1 MSLGSQFASD
11 LKELLLEPLPGTE
24 AQFLMAPDPKEYYN
38 RLSPDYKEAAVL
50 ALIYPK
56 DYKLHIAFIQRS
68 SGGKDDKHA
77 GQISFPGGKLES
89 DDTNL
94 LACALREAN
103 EEVGIAASKIKVL
116 GELSK
121 VYVFVSNFMV
131 SPYVAFSSERPN
143 FLKDETEVEE
153 ILEVSIDHL
162 LDIENHKSKDLKI
175 RSYLLKDVPYYDLDG
190 KVLWGATAMM
200 TSELMHLIKKIY

>member
-1 MSLGSQFASD
+1 MKAQVHFGSSLKA
-11 LKELLLEPLPGTE
+11 LLHEPLPGTD

-38 RLSPDYKEAAVL
+38 RISDSYKEAAVL

-56 DYKLHIAFIQRS
+56 DERLHLVYMQRS
-68 SGGKDDKHA
+68 NMGKDDKHA
-77 GQISFPGGKLES
+77 GQISFPGGKLEE
-89 DDTNL
+89 DETL
-94 LACALREAN
+94 LECALREAN
-103 EEVGIAASKIKVL
+103 EEVGIMANKVTIL

-131 SPYVAFSSERPN
+131 TPFVAFATERPD
-143 FLKDETEVEE
+143 FVKDKTEVDQ
-153 ILEVSIDHL
+153 ILEVPINHL
-162 LDIENHKSKDLKI
+162 LQEENQKVKDLKI
-175 RSYLLKDVPYYDLDG
+175 RNYLLKDVPYYDLNS